1 VTTDSPSKAPRAPPP
16 GPLGRAARWAA
27 LAAARLATRSPG
39 LGATSAALC
48 ADPAVAAALGAAPV
62 LALHGLP
69 APPRIAGWGASASG
83 RRAARLAARTGAQ
96 LLLLEDGFLRSA
108 RREDPPLSIV
118 IDDLGLYHDA
128 RRPSRLE
135 RQIAADPADPARAQR
150 LVQLWRDRGLSKIAR
165 LPPCTLPLPPRYVLV
180 LDQLMGDASVAGGL
194 AHPGSFDR
202 MLEAARAEFPQLP
215 LVLKTHP
222 DTALRGRRSHFAA
235 ARVAPVVAVTEACD
249 PAPLIA
255 GAEAVYTVTSQ
266 GGFEALLH
274 GRPVRSFGM
283 PFYAGWG
290 LTDDDLPPPPRRGK
304 ASLEALA
311 HAALVD
317 YPRYLD
323 PDTGRLTTVEA
334 TMDRLARPAAA
345 RAA

>member
-1 VTTDSPSKAPRAPPP
+1 MGGARRRASRHAIPRPRRH
-16 GPLGRAARWAA
+16 LGRALR
-27 LAAARLATRSPG
+27 RPG
-39 LGATSAALC
+39 RRR
-48 ADPAVAAALGAAPV
+48 ALGAAPV

-69 APPRIAGWGASASG
+69 APPRIVGWGARASG

-150 LVQLWRDRGLSKIAR
+150 LSSSGGTAACRRSRGSRPALCRCRRATSSSSTSSWATPPSPAASPIPAVSTGCSRRRAPSSR
-165 LPPCTLPLPPRYVLV
+165 LPI
-180 LDQLMGDASVAGGL
+180 
-194 AHPGSFDR
+194 
-202 MLEAARAEFPQLP
+202 
-215 LVLKTHP
+215 VLKTHP

-235 ARVAPVVAVTEACD
+235 ARVPPVVAVTEACD

-290 LTDDDLPPPPRRGK
+290 LTDDDLPAPPRRGK
-304 ASLEALA
+304 ASLEALV